1 MLYRLRG
8 SGEIIAIM
16 DPPAPAGPG
25 STADGTASRRAT
37 LRLFGLAGLGLVAGA
52 CSSGTEAAPSS
63 PSSSSTVG
71 ATSTSTTAATTSTA
85 AGTCVAT
92 PTETGGPFPADGTN
106 DNGRG
111 QTANLL
117 DDEGIIRGDIRSD
130 LDGTDPQEGVPF
142 TLKMKVRNASC
153 APVAGAAVY
162 VWHCNKEGE
171 YSQYDSPMLGGD
183 FSAHSWLRGAQLT
196 DAEGDVAFTTILPG
210 RYTGRAFHFHFEV
223 YTDRSF
229 AERLL
234 TSQLAGDDDQV
245 EQLYRDAGYATAL
258 RNRTLN
264 GTDGEFRDGV
274 SEQTLTITGD
284 VKAGLE
290 GSVAVTV

>member
-1 MLYRLRG
+1 MPSQLPVPG
-8 SGEIIAIM
+8 AIITAM
-16 DPPAPAGPG
+16 DSAAPTGPAPVL
-25 STADGTASRRAT
+25 DGTPTRRAT
-37 LRLFGLAGLGLVAGA
+37 LRALGLAGLGVVAGA
-52 CSSGTEAAPSS
+52 CSSGSESADPAPSN
-63 PSSSSTVG
+63 PTTTG
-71 ATSTSTTAATTSTA
+71 ATSTTTAAATTTVA
-85 AGTCVAT
+85 ETCVVT

-111 QTANLL
+111 QVANLL

-130 LDGTDPQEGVPF
+130 LDGTDTQEGVPF
-142 TLKMKVRNASC
+142 SLKMRVRNASC
-153 APVAGAAVY
+153 VAVAGAAVY

-183 FSAHSWLRGAQLT
+183 FSAHSWLRGAQVT

-223 YTDRSF
+223 YEDRTF
-229 AERLL
+229 ANRLL
-234 TSQLAGDDDQV
+234 TSQLAGDDNQV

-264 GTDGEFRDGV
+264 ATDGEFRDGV

-284 VKAGLE
+284 VKTGLE
-290 GSVAVTV
+290 GSIAVAV